1 MVMDHRVKAAVAII
15 ESEFAKLLRE
25 REVARR
31 IGVSPSYF
39 RHLFKTVMGVSFS
52 RYVRQY
58 RVARGNETDPARPHV
73 AQQRPFHPAWI
84 QARGG
89 HGPRLQKVRWPL
101 SPLGQEVRKKPFWL
115 TKKPYWLTL
124 HY

>member
-1 MVMDHRVKAAVAII
+1 MDDRVKAAVSII
-15 ESEFAKLLRE
+15 ESEFAKPLRE

-58 RVARGNETDPARPHV
+58 RVARGNEMILQDPTLRSKDLSTLLGYKHV
-73 AQQRPFHPAWI
+73 AAMDRDFKKCV
-84 QARGG
+84 G
-89 HGPRLQKVRWPL
+89 HSPRWVKKSVK
-101 SPLGQEVRKKPFWL
+101 SPSG
-115 TKKPYWLTL
+115 
-124 HY
+124 